1 MMVLVNLT
9 INSSGSLFV
18 TVFGNIFVY
27 NRWSDRFMNGSVMM
41 TSLVPTDLRQL
52 ASGRH
57 REEEREKDGNKICT
71 THVKTDYTLGFQAV
85 HKRIKRR

>member
-9 INSSGSLFV
+9 INSSGGLFV

-27 NRWSDRFMNGSVMM
+27 NRWSDRFMDSSVMM
-41 TSLVPTDLRQL
+41 TSLVPKGLRQL
-52 ASGRH
+52 ASSRH
-57 REEEREKDGNKICT
+57 REEEHEKNGNKICT
-71 THVKTDYTLGFQAV
+71 IHVKTDYTLRFQMV